1 MIFPVSFFF
10 ILLGIRCIIHN
21 IMCPPPKKK
30 ESYFQRLQNSV
41 QKNKIKLEKIKC
53 ICFKQQ
59 FPKPTRAGNV

>member
-1 MIFPVSFFF
+1 
-10 ILLGIRCIIHN
+10 
-21 IMCPPPKKK
+21 MCPPPPKKEKK